1 MFCFVYLVF
10 NSGRST
16 VFRGRMRKVWQAWN
30 VALRFSRYAHPVL
43 SFYGFQLLY
52 GVAQGGAR
60 HLEDVLAEEVA
71 QQVGRHALA
80 HLAQHPSHGFVHE
93 VVGVLKV
100 ALGIA
105 QAP

>member
-1 MFCFVYLVF
+1 M
-10 NSGRST
+10 
-16 VFRGRMRKVWQAWN
+16 RMVWQAWN

-60 HLEDVLAEEVA
+60 HLVDVLAEEAA

-80 HLAQHPSHGFVHE
+80 HLSQHPSHGFVHE